1 MSTSGETAD
10 LMVREGI
17 QITESAVKLAGLG
30 AKNLAA
36 LLIALANDNQKLS
49 GKTNLKRLIHDGEEL
64 TIFSVKREDL
74 KGFQMEAK
82 RYGVL
87 FYPIVNKVEK
97 TGTVEIMAKARDA
110 KQINRI
116 FERMGYPAPV
126 REDAAVKKENA
137 RAPSESSLKERGTGA
152 RASMEATMEKP
163 DERPSVRSRLMALQ
177 AAAERE
183 ELRQLSD
190 DAVMRVTSEPNAYL
204 RYLDTQAINP
214 QYSAAN
220 VMLAMAQNP
229 DITYINSLENWGR
242 LGRSVNRE
250 ETGLKIRVSDPYVK
264 DGRQYHGY
272 KIGRVFDVTQTH
284 GKAVPAPLTLR
295 DNTPEMEA
303 ALSRLLDSA
312 GVPVVT
318 DAAMYQDA
326 FYDPKA
332 QRITVS
338 TRLSDSKTFAALAR
352 EIVHAGIHDRGR
364 YPYYSR
370 EDCAMDAE
378 CVSYMLCRNFSIDV
392 PQPNVS
398 RVGQAFDGMEAQD
411 RRSVVDSLQKYF
423 RRLQKDIQREISPQ
437 ERKQPEQNRTV
448 R

>member
-97 TGTVEIMAKARDA
+97 TGTVEIMAKAKDA

-116 FERMGYPAPV
+116 FERMGYPAPA
-126 REDAAVKKENA
+126 REDAAAKKENT

-177 AAAERE
+177 AAAER
-183 ELRQLSD
+183 D
-190 DAVMRVTSEPNAYL
+190 DTVPTK
-204 RYLDTQAINP
+204 DT
-214 QYSAAN
+214 
-220 VMLAMAQNP
+220 V
-229 DITYINSLENWGR
+229 
-242 LGRSVNRE
+242 RE
-250 ETGLKIRVSDPYVK
+250 SIK
-264 DGRQYHGY
+264 
-272 KIGRVFDVTQTH
+272 
-284 GKAVPAPLTLR
+284 KAVP
-295 DNTPEMEA
+295 
-303 ALSRLLDSA
+303 
-312 GVPVVT
+312 
-318 DAAMYQDA
+318 
-326 FYDPKA
+326 
-332 QRITVS
+332 
-338 TRLSDSKTFAALAR
+338 TR
-352 EIVHAGIHDRGR
+352 E
-364 YPYYSR
+364 
-370 EDCAMDAE
+370 
-378 CVSYMLCRNFSIDV
+378 
-392 PQPNVS
+392 
-398 RVGQAFDGMEAQD
+398 
-411 RRSVVDSLQKYF
+411 
-423 RRLQKDIQREISPQ
+423 
-437 ERKQPEQNRTV
+437 
-448 R
+448 